1 MTVPSILR
9 LGCVLVSMTR
19 TEKDEEREERI
30 KMEII
35 VDTYSPEE
43 QAMGWYA
50 YLDDTMDFPFEVRCI
65 TEREESPLGVD
76 ETVRVVGMSPTE
88 PTLSQMFVTVE
99 WMDREL
105 GVPLEQLE
113 PVNASSDTEQAI
125 ADWHYWLER

>member
-1 MTVPSILR
+1 MTQA
-9 LGCVLVSMTR
+9 
-19 TEKDEEREERI
+19 EKDEERDERI
-30 KMEII
+30 EMEII

-50 YLDDTMDFPFEVRCI
+50 YLDDRMDFPFEARCV
-65 TEREESPLGVD
+65 TEREESPLEVG

-88 PTLSQMFVTVE
+88 PTLSQMFVTIE

-113 PVNASSDTEQAI
+113 PAEASSHTEQAI